1 MKYIKYDEDGKQIS
15 SKESKITEKDLP
27 KTPNMDMQLNLVE
40 PMTKKRTIRGA
51 VIGVVAGIPIAAFA
65 EILRFLGG
73 KEWDN
78 FFLGIVV
85 FLVILVGSVVVGYV
99 SGSMADRD

>member
-15 SKESKITEKDLP
+15 SEESKLTEKDLP
-27 KTPNMDMQLNLVE
+27 KTPDVHMELNVIE
-40 PMTKKRTIRGA
+40 PMTRKRTIRGA
-51 VIGVVAGIPIAAFA
+51 VMGVVVGIPAGAFA

-73 KEWDN
+73 SEWDN
-78 FFLGIVV
+78 FFWGTIV
-85 FLVILVGSVVVGYV
+85 FLTVLMLSTAIGYI

>member
-1 MKYIKYDEDGKQIS
+1 MKYIKYDEDGKQVS
-15 SKESKITEKDLP
+15 SKETKLSEKDVP
-27 KTPNMDMQLNLVE
+27 KDPNLDMQLNIVT

-51 VIGVVAGIPIAAFA
+51 VIGVVLGIPLAAFA
-65 EILRFLGG
+65 EVLRFLGR

-85 FLVILVGSVVVGYV
+85 LLIVIIVSTAVGYV

>member
-1 MKYIKYDEDGKQIS
+1 
-15 SKESKITEKDLP
+15 
-27 KTPNMDMQLNLVE
+27 MQLNLVE
-40 PMTKKRTIRGA
+40 PMTRKRTIRGA

-85 FLVILVGSVVVGYV
+85 FLIFLILSTAIGYV

>member
-1 MKYIKYDEDGKQIS
+1 MKYIKYDEEGKQIS
-15 SKESKITEKDLP
+15 SKETEISDKDLP
-27 KTPNMDMQLNLVE
+27 KSNIDMQLNIVE
-40 PMTKKRTIRGA
+40 PVARKRTIRGA
-51 VIGVVAGIPIAAFA
+51 VIGVVVGIPIAAFS

-85 FLVILVGSVVVGYV
+85 FLIFLILSTAVGYI

>member
-1 MKYIKYDEDGKQIS
+1 MKYIKYDEDGKQVS
-15 SKESKITEKDLP
+15 SEESKLTEKDLP
-27 KTPNMDMQLNLVE
+27 KGSNFETQLNVVE

-65 EILRFLGG
+65 EILRFLAG

-85 FLVILVGSVVVGYV
+85 FLIFLIVSSGVGYI